1 MSQLQIRLAN
11 DLRNFKPGDIVQ
23 GTVNWELTHKCDHVE
38 VRLFWTTEGV
48 GAAESGLIET
58 VMLKRPQTSEVR
70 PFTFRLPAFPYS
82 YQGVL
87 TSVSWVLE
95 AVAFPGKQNVKET
108 IIMAPTARLIVLVNA
123 ARSFPAAA

>member
-11 DLRNFKPGDIVQ
+11 DVRNFKPSDIVQ

-38 VRLFWTTEGV
+38 VRLFWTTDGA

-58 VMLKRPQTSEVR
+58 VVFEHPQTTEAR

-82 YQGVL
+82 YQGNL
-87 TSVSWVLE
+87 TSVSWVIE
-95 AVAFPGKQNVKET
+95 AVVFPGKQNVKET
-108 IIMAPTARLIVLVNA
+108 IIMAPTARLIVLANA
-123 ARSFPAAA
+123 KHSFGAAA